1 MSIYFLKKLLYHA
14 KFILPVSS
22 YACITIIM
30 AVAKIHVLISKRE
43 EENYEY
49 KYIYHL
55 NEADLKGRLSGRTG
69 LLMGDLSALKHHS
82 S

>member
-1 MSIYFLKKLLYHA
+1 
-14 KFILPVSS
+14 
-22 YACITIIM
+22 M
-30 AVAKIHVLISKRE
+30 AMAKIHVLISKRE
-43 EENYEY
+43 EENYDY

-55 NEADLKGRLSGRTG
+55 NEADPKGRFSGRTG